1 MIYNDGLESKRLTTR
16 FLNENDIQPWC
27 EYFTDPD
34 NCRFLPLPDV
44 SSIEE
49 KASIMVNYAINR
61 YKNNTLGLQALITK
75 DTGELAG
82 MCGLLVQEI
91 NGNMEIEVGYHLLK
105 RFWGKGYAT
114 EAAQMF
120 RDYGFNNSDTP
131 TIISIIN
138 PLNEPSKK
146 VARRNGMQLR
156 GQNIA
161 FRNSNYDVF
170 AITREDWQN
179 IRSTASQT

>member
-1 MIYNDGLESKRLTTR
+1 MIYNDCLESKRLTTR

-61 YKNNTLGLQALITK
+61 YRNNTLGLQALITK
-75 DTGELAG
+75 DSGELAG

-120 RDYGFNNSDTP
+120 RDYGFNNSDTA
-131 TIISIIN
+131 TIISIID
-138 PLNEPSKK
+138 PLNEQSKK
-146 VARRNGMQLR
+146 VARRNGMRLLGSNVPFR
-156 GQNIA
+156 G
-161 FRNSNYDVF
+161 SKYDVF
-170 AITREDWQN
+170 GITREEWNAGQ
-179 IRSTASQT
+179 IP